1 MGIVYR
7 PNLYAELR
15 MVDVELYHP
24 LSLAVFWPFLQWET
38 RVPLP
43 GRTLIRW
50 RCVSY
55 SQNVVLLMVEDWR
68 GSGPLISS
76 SCKEEEKPPA
86 HPSLQPKIRK
96 QPASLQGLVTC
107 GWYSVPLSPMPT
119 TISRSETARIHHRD
133 QDGGGGRDGGDG
145 SGVAG
150 SKG

>member
-1 MGIVYR
+1 M
-7 PNLYAELR
+7 A
-15 MVDVELYHP
+15 DVELYHP
-24 LSLAVFWPFLQWET
+24 LSLAVFWRFLQWET

-55 SQNVVLLMVEDWR
+55 SQNVVLLMVEGWR

-96 QPASLQGLVTC
+96 QSASLQGLVTC

-133 QDGGGGRDGGDG
+133 QDGGEDATAAAAAVLLAPKGDMPWTI
-145 SGVAG
+145 AA
-150 SKG
+150 